1 MSRILIPRS
10 DSLGAKII
18 EPSDFEKY
26 FSSDIVRDYRKS
38 GFVITAGSGLSVDI
52 AVGTARVKGL
62 YVEADA
68 SEKVGSLTAN
78 QPNYI
83 YITLARDSNSEAE
96 SWSFTKNTTGSLPTD
111 SFFIGTAVC
120 GGSSVTSIN
129 QTEVID
135 SALVINTGDD
145 SIISKKSVLIADY
158 TTPTAVTASSAASGY
173 ASSKAKDDSTSTVW
187 KTNSEANPFIYAD
200 MGSAVN
206 LCAIAWYN
214 DAATTETTVKIQTST
229 DASNWTDKRTVLTS
243 NLVASVYNF
252 IRFNTTTARYIRIY
266 GSSGS
271 SVVLSAAE
279 IKVQK
284 QTDSELLLSHGHL
297 SISITDTGI
306 ELDGTA

>member
-26 FSSDIVRDYRKS
+26 FSSDIIRDYRKS

-68 SEKVGSLTAN
+68 SENVGSLTAN

-129 QTEVID
+129 QTEVVD
-135 SALVINTGDD
+135 APLLINTGDD
-145 SIISKKSVLIADY
+145 SVISKKSVLIADY

>member
-26 FSSDIVRDYRKS
+26 FSSDIIRDYRKS
-38 GFVITAGSGLSVDI
+38 GFVITAGSGLAINI
-52 AVGTARVKGL
+52 AAGISRVKGL
-62 YVEADA
+62 YVESDA
-68 SEKVGSLTAN
+68 SESVGSLTAN

>member
-1 MSRILIPRS
+1 M
-10 DSLGAKII
+10 
-18 EPSDFEKY
+18 
-26 FSSDIVRDYRKS
+26 
-38 GFVITAGSGLSVDI
+38 
-52 AVGTARVKGL
+52 
-62 YVEADA
+62 
-68 SEKVGSLTAN
+68 
-78 QPNYI
+78 
-83 YITLARDSNSEAE
+83 
-96 SWSFTKNTTGSLPTD
+96 
-111 SFFIGTAVC
+111 
-120 GGSSVTSIN
+120 
-129 QTEVID
+129 
-135 SALVINTGDD
+135 INTGDD

-173 ASSKAKDDSTSTVW
+173 ASSKAKDDSTSTVR

>member
-10 DSLGAKII
+10 DSQSAKII

-26 FSSDIVRDYRKS
+26 FSSDIVRDYRKT
-38 GFVITAGSGLSVDI
+38 GFVITAGSGLSVNI
-52 AVGTARVKGL
+52 AAGTARVKGL

-68 SEKVGSLTAN
+68 TENVASLTAN
-78 QPNYI
+78 SPNHI

-96 SWSFTKNTTGSLPTD
+96 SWSFTKNTTGSLPAD
-111 SFFIGTAVC
+111 SFFLGNAVC
-120 GGSSVTSIN
+120 GGSTVTTVN
-129 QTEVID
+129 QTEVVD
-135 SALVINTGDD
+135 APLVINTGED
-145 SIISKKSVLIADY
+145 SVIAKKSVSTADY
-158 TTPTAVTASSAASGY
+158 TTPTAVTASSAASGF
-173 ASSKAKDDSTSTVW
+173 ASSNAKDDNTSTVW
-187 KTNSEANPFIYAD
+187 KTNASTNPFIYAD

-214 DAATTETTVKIQTST
+214 NAATTETTVKIQTST
-229 DASNWTDKRTVLTS
+229 DASSWTDRRTILTA

-252 IRFNTTTARYIRIY
+252 IRFNTATARYIRIY

-271 SVVLSAAE
+271 SLVLSAAE

-284 QTDSELLLSHGHL
+284 KTDAELLISHGHL
-297 SISITDTGI
+297 AISNSDTGI

>member
-38 GFVITAGSGLSVDI
+38 GFIITAGSGLSIDI
-52 AVGTARVKGL
+52 AAGTARIKGL

-68 SEKVGSLTAN
+68 SENVGSLTASS
-78 QPNYI
+78 PNYI

-96 SWSFTKNTTGSLPTD
+96 SWSFTKNTTGSTPAD
-111 SFFIGTAVC
+111 SFPLGTIVC
-120 GGSSVTSIN
+120 GGSTVTTVDQSSVVDSPLVVNTEDNAVVQPKSVTI
-129 QTEVID
+129 
-135 SALVINTGDD
+135 G
-145 SIISKKSVLIADY
+145 DY
-158 TTPTAVTASSAASGY
+158 TIPSAVTASSSATSFAV
-173 ASSKAKDDSTSTVW
+173 ANIKDDNTSTVW
-187 KTNSEANPFIYAD
+187 KTDASTNPFIYSD

-229 DASNWTDKRTVLTS
+229 DASSWTDKRTVLTS

-271 SVVLSAAE
+271 SLVLSAAE

-284 QTDSELLLSHGHL
+284 KTDAELLISHGHL
-297 SISITDTGI
+297 SISNSDTGI
-306 ELDGTA
+306 EFDGTA

>member
-10 DSLGAKII
+10 DSQSAKII

-26 FSSDIVRDYRKS
+26 FSSDIVRDYRKT

-52 AVGTARVKGL
+52 AAGTARVKGL

-68 SEKVGSLTAN
+68 SENVGSLTAN
-78 QPNYI
+78 SPNYI

-96 SWSFTKNTTGSLPTD
+96 SWSFTKNTTGSLPAD
-111 SFFIGTAVC
+111 SFFIGNAVC
-120 GGSSVTSIN
+120 GGSTVTTVN
-129 QTEVID
+129 QTEVVD

-145 SIISKKSVLIADY
+145 SVIAKKSVLIADY
-158 TTPTAVTASSAASGY
+158 TTPTAVTASSAASGF
-173 ASSKAKDDSTSTVW
+173 ASANAKDDNTGTVW
-187 KTNSEANPFIYAD
+187 KTNASTNPFIYAD

-214 DAATTETTVKIQTST
+214 NAATTETTVKIQTST
-229 DASNWTDKRTVLTS
+229 DASSWTDKRTVLTS

-271 SVVLSAAE
+271 SLVLSAAE

-284 QTDSELLLSHGHL
+284 KTDSELLISHGHL
-297 SISITDTGI
+297 PISNSDTGI